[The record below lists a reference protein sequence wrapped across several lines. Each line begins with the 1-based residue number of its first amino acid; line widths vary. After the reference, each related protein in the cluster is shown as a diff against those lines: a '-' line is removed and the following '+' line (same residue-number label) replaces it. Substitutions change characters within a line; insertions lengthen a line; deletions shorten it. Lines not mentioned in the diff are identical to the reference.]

1 MNIAAARRATARRAT
16 SPRSTSPRAA
26 GRHAAAR
33 RTTGLRVTGLRVTG
47 RHAAAR
53 HVTARRAAAPVR
65 VAVPVAAAIAAIT
78 VSGCSAQPSG
88 APSVHASK
96 AAALMTSPPASSP
109 AATIPAATT
118 PTSASTPAA
127 ASTSPAVP
135 APASPAGQPQG
146 ALTAKVTI
154 LGAGSG
160 LVPGGAAVRFR
171 VTVTNRA
178 AQTYSNVLPLVSL
191 GHCTCTA
198 NTLFP
203 AGTLQER
210 ESTSN
215 VWQSIPY
222 DVEGF
227 GSDYL
232 KVSEP
237 GGIQMISPGA
247 MASFEYRVALK
258 TATSA
263 QVTTGQAAL
272 DVTLIALPGHTPI
285 GVAPS
290 ASAPIAVQSGQPSA

>member
-1 MNIAAARRATARRAT
+1 MNIAAARRAT
-16 SPRSTSPRAA
+16 

-33 RTTGLRVTGLRVTG
+33 RLTPRRLTALRATG

-53 HVTARRAAAPVR
+53 RAMARRATAPVR
-65 VAVPVAAAIAAIT
+65 VAVPAAAAIAAIA
-78 VSGCSAQPSG
+78 VSGCSAQSSG

-96 AAALMTSPPASSP
+96 AVALTTSPPASSP
-109 AATIPAATT
+109 AASTPATT
-118 PTSASTPAA
+118 TPSAASTAA
-127 ASTSPAVP
+127 ASTAPSTP
-135 APASPAGQPQG
+135 APASPAGPRQG

-160 LVPGGAAVRFR
+160 LVPGGPAVRFR
-171 VTVTNRA
+171 VTVTNRS

-215 VWQSIPY
+215 VWQAIPY

-227 GSDYL
+227 GTDYL

-237 GGIQMISPGA
+237 GGIQMISPGGV
-247 MASFEYRVALK
+247 ASFEYRVALK
-258 TATSA
+258 PATSA

-272 DVTLIALPGHTPI
+272 DVTLIALPRHTPI
-285 GVAPS
+285 GAAPS
-290 ASAPIAVQSGQPSA
+290 ASAPIAVQSGQPPA